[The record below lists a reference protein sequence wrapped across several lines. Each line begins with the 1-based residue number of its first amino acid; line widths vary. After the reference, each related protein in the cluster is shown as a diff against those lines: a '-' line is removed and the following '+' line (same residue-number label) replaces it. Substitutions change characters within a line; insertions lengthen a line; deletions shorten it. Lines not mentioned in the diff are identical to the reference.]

1 MWFLFLI
8 ILCSSL
14 CIIYYLDNKISI
26 QKRQIMILQKQNKE
40 LKDKLNKQ
48 NKSSDNILIQD
59 KEEI

>member
-59 KEEI
+59 NEEI

>member
-48 NKSSDNILIQD
+48 SKSSDNILTQD